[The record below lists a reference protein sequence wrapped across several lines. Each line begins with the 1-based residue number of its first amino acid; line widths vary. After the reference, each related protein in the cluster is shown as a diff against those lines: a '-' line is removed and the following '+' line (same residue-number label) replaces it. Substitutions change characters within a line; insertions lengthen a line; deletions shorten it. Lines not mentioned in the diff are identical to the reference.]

1 MKAAVL
7 HSLGEPP
14 RFEDFRDPYPRS
26 DEVKVLVKAA
36 SLKNIDKDMARG
48 SHYDRYAELP
58 VVCGIDGVG
67 ILDDGTRA
75 FCGGPPAPFGVM
87 AEHTVVSPAWCFPI
101 SDAVDDVTPPAPPDP
116 TPSSWLPLRLRRQL
130 IARATGPVSRPDR
143 RPGQ

>member
-36 SLKNIDKDMARG
+36 SLKNIDKEMARG

-75 FCGGPPAPFGVM
+75 FCGGAPAPFWVM
-87 AEHTVVSPAWCFPI
+87 AGDTVVFRGCGLPI
-101 SDAVDDVTPPAPPDP
+101 SAAGDGVIPPVLPRSPR
-116 TPSSWLPLRLRRQL
+116 SSLSS
-130 IARATGPVSRPDR
+130 V
-143 RPGQ
+143 

>member
-48 SHYDRYAELP
+48 SHSDRYPELP
-58 VVCGIDGVG
+58 VVCGMDGVG
-67 ILDDGTRA
+67 ILETGTRA
-75 FCGGPPAPFGVM
+75 FCGGPPAPFGLR
-87 AEHTVVSPAWCFPI
+87 AEPALVVPALGFAY
-101 SDAVDDVTPPAPPDP
+101 SV
-116 TPSSWLPLRLRRQL
+116 
-130 IARATGPVSRPDR
+130 
-143 RPGQ
+143 

>member
-36 SLKNIDKDMARG
+36 SLKNIDKEMARG

-75 FCGGPPAPFGVM
+75 FCGGAPAPFGVI
-87 AEHTVVSPAWCFPI
+87 AGHTFLCPALCF
-101 SDAVDDVTPPAPPDP
+101 A
-116 TPSSWLPLRLRRQL
+116 SSYSV
-130 IARATGPVSRPDR
+130 GCVNS
-143 RPGQ
+143 

>member
-36 SLKNIDKDMARG
+36 SLKNIDKEMARG

-75 FCGGPPAPFGVM
+75 FCGGSQAPFGM
-87 AEHTVVSPAWCFPI
+87 IAEHHLVSLVLCFPN
-101 SDAVDDVTPPAPPDP
+101 SDEVDDVTPPALPNPAQ
-116 TPSSWLPLRLRRQL
+116 SSWLPLLSVVQ
-130 IARATGPVSRPDR
+130 INPEETEHI
-143 RPGQ
+143 

>member
-36 SLKNIDKDMARG
+36 SLKNIDKEMARG

-87 AEHTVVSPAWCFPI
+87 GEHTVVFPGLGLSI
-101 SDAVDDVTPPAPPDP
+101 SVAGADVNAAPPP
-116 TPSSWLPLRLRRQL
+116 QPPLSSWVPPVF
-130 IARATGPVSRPDR
+130 RA
-143 RPGQ
+143 QHQ

>member
-26 DEVKVLVKAA
+26 DEVRVLVKAA

-75 FCGGPPAPFGVM
+75 FCGGAPAAFARSAGHALCARGRGLPIAAAVVGLPPPAPTNPT
-87 AEHTVVSPAWCFPI
+87 APSW
-101 SDAVDDVTPPAPPDP
+101 PP
-116 TPSSWLPLRLRRQL
+116 LL
-130 IARATGPVSRPDR
+130 
-143 RPGQ
+143 

>member
-75 FCGGPPAPFGVM
+75 FCGGPPAPFGMVSG
-87 AEHTVVSPAWCFPI
+87 HTVVSRALWFPI
-101 SDAVDDVTPPAPPDP
+101 SDSVGDVTPPALPHPA
-116 TPSSWLPLRLRRQL
+116 PSSWASLLSCGQL
-130 IARATGPVSRPDR
+130 QNRENRPTIR
-143 RPGQ
+143 CNRG

>member
-36 SLKNIDKDMARG
+36 SLKNIDKEMARG

-75 FCGGPPAPFGVM
+75 FCGGPPAPFGMV
-87 AEHTVVSPAWCFPI
+87 AEDTFVSPALCFAI
-101 SDAVDDVTPPAPPDP
+101 SDAVDVVNPPALPNSTLSFGPP
-116 TPSSWLPLRLRRQL
+116 PLRC
-130 IARATGPVSRPDR
+130 V
-143 RPGQ
+143 

>member
-36 SLKNIDKDMARG
+36 SLKNIDKEMARG

-75 FCGGPPAPFGVM
+75 FCGGAPRAFWTMGGAHCFVPALLLF
-87 AEHTVVSPAWCFPI
+87 I
-101 SDAVDDVTPPAPPDP
+101 SYSVDAVTPPP
-116 TPSSWLPLRLRRQL
+116 LPH
-130 IARATGPVSRPDR
+130 
-143 RPGQ
+143 

>member
-36 SLKNIDKDMARG
+36 SLKNIDKEMARG

-75 FCGGPPAPFGVM
+75 FCGGPPAPFSEN
-87 AEHTVVSPAWCFPI
+87 AEAPFISPASFFAI
-101 SDAVDDVTPPAPPDP
+101 SDCGHYGTPPALTNP
-116 TPSSWLPLRLRRQL
+116 TQSSSLTLLLPRQTKPAKTVL
-130 IARATGPVSRPDR
+130 FL
-143 RPGQ
+143 

>member
-7 HSLGEPP
+7 HSLGDPP

-36 SLKNIDKDMARG
+36 SLKNIDKEMARG

-75 FCGGPPAPFGVM
+75 FCGGPPAPFRLM
-87 AEHTVVSPAWCFPI
+87 AGHTVVSPASGLPI
-101 SDAVDDVTPPAPPDP
+101 PYAVADVTTPA
-116 TPSSWLPLRLRRQL
+116 LPQ
-130 IARATGPVSRPDR
+130 
-143 RPGQ
+143 